1 MNSEEEILKEF
12 DSLLK
17 IVNQYEDQY
26 PGDDK
31 LIELIDNF

>member
-12 DSLLK
+12 DSLLLL
-17 IVNQYEDQY
+17 VNQYEDQY